1 MIRLYNYVKN
11 YGNYTKSEVIKLNND
26 KKILVNNE
34 LKNISYIIRNGD
46 EVKVCGNIIKEIP
59 NVYYLYYKPRG
70 IICSNVSTLTNGLKN
85 NINIK
90 ERIFS
95 VGRLDKDS
103 EGLLI
108 LTNDGYLKEEL
119 LSEKNHIE
127 KEYLVITKEKID
139 NQFIK
144 NIQESIEIKGK
155 ITKKAKAQF
164 VDDYTFKIILE
175 EGKYHQIRKLV
186 QRESNK
192 VVTLKRIR
200 IGKIKIDN
208 LKESEILKV
217 EDIRKLL

>member
-1 MIRLYNYVKN
+1 M
-11 YGNYTKSEVIKLNND
+11 
-26 KKILVNNE
+26 
-34 LKNISYIIRNGD
+34 
-46 EVKVCGNIIKEIP
+46 
-59 NVYYLYYKPRG
+59 
-70 IICSNVSTLTNGLKN
+70 
-85 NINIK
+85 
-90 ERIFS
+90 
-95 VGRLDKDS
+95 
-103 EGLLI
+103 LI
-108 LTNDGYLKEEL
+108 LTNDGYLQEEL

-200 IGKIKIDN
+200 IGKRSYRRTGRASSKRPSPDEKYLSPTKNILFPIKNIPPGQQAGISARYPY
-208 LKESEILKV
+208 LP
-217 EDIRKLL
+217 

>member
-1 MIRLYNYVKN
+1 MITR
-11 YGNYTKSEVIKLNND
+11 
-26 KKILVNNE
+26 
-34 LKNISYIIRNGD
+34 
-46 EVKVCGNIIKEIP
+46 KVFFLFP
-59 NVYYLYYKPRG
+59 L
-70 IICSNVSTLTNGLKN
+70 
-85 NINIK
+85 
-90 ERIFS
+90 
-95 VGRLDKDS
+95 
-103 EGLLI
+103 
-108 LTNDGYLKEEL
+108 
-119 LSEKNHIE
+119 
-127 KEYLVITKEKID
+127 

>member
-34 LKNISYIIRNGD
+34 VKNISYIIRNGD
-46 EVKVCGNIIKEIP
+46 EVKVCGIIIKEIP

-108 LTNDGYLKEEL
+108 LTNDGYLQEEL

>member
-11 YGNYTKSEVIKLNND
+11 YGNYTKSEVIKLNNE

-34 LKNISYIIRNGD
+34 VKNISYIIRNGD
-46 EVKVCGNIIKEIP
+46 EVKVCGSILKEIP

-70 IICSNVSTLTNGLKN
+70 IICSNVPTLTNGLRN

-108 LTNDGYLKEEL
+108 LTNDGYLQDEL

-127 KEYLVITKEKID
+127 KEYLVTTKEKID

-144 NIQESIEIKGK
+144 NIQESIEIKGR
-155 ITKKAKAQF
+155 ITKKAKALF
-164 VDDYTFKIILE
+164 IDDYTFKIILE

-208 LKESEILKV
+208 LKEGEVLKV